1 MRVVFL
7 GPPGAG
13 KGTVAK
19 LWSRRHALPHISTGD
34 LLRGHIREKTGL
46 GKKAASYVEA
56 GRLVPDDLVIEMMRE
71 RLLEA
76 DASRGFILDGFPR
89 TEGQAQALGAM
100 LQEEG
105 MALDHALNF
114 EVTDETILRRLAG
127 RRTCERC
134 GEIYHVTNIP
144 PKREGR
150 CDRCEGT
157 LIQREDDK
165 AETILKR
172 LEVYRKETAP
182 VIGYY
187 GKEGLLRS
195 VSGDLEVRDLEPILQ
210 KLLV

>member
-19 LWSRRHALPHISTGD
+19 LLSRRHALPHISTGD
-34 LLRGHIREKTGL
+34 LLRAHIREKTGL

-56 GRLVPDDLVIEMMRE
+56 GKLVPDDLVIEMMRE

>member
-19 LWSRRHALPHISTGD
+19 LLSRRHALPHISTGD
-34 LLRGHIREKTGL
+34 LLRAHIREKTGL
-46 GKKAASYVEA
+46 GKKAASYVET
-56 GRLVPDDLVIEMMRE
+56 GKLVPDDLVIEMMRE

-89 TEGQAQALGAM
+89 TEGQAQALGTM

-114 EVTDETILRRLAG
+114 EVTDETILKRLAG

-195 VSGDLEVRDLEPILQ
+195 ISGDLEMRDLEPILQ